1 MFPEALLAPEVC
13 VAPESLRDDVCSP
26 GRFRAGTDLRAGGRR
41 AHGCFHPAEG
51 VQEGQDTAK
60 LTSCG
65 SDIGEA
71 PQGTVLAWR
80 QLLCRRASTG
90 TLRCPAESILENMAL
105 PEPVLE
111 ICGIEYVVSL
121 THRSLCGC
129 LVRQVL
135 LTAYPRCPP
144 RLSRE
149 NGPCKTLCK
158 TSALLK
164 KNLQDANVR

>member
-1 MFPEALLAPEVC
+1 MGSDGA
-13 VAPESLRDDVCSP
+13 DMQ
-26 GRFRAGTDLRAGGRR
+26 R
-41 AHGCFHPAEG
+41 AHERAMADLSSRHVPRRESMHE
-51 VQEGQDTAK
+51 VVM
-60 LTSCG
+60 
-65 SDIGEA
+65 EA
-71 PQGTVLAWR
+71 FPSARLD
-80 QLLCRRASTG
+80 
-90 TLRCPAESILENMAL
+90 NMGL

-149 NGPCKTLCK
+149 SGPCKMLCK
-158 TSALLK
+158 T
-164 KNLQDANVR
+164 

>member
-1 MFPEALLAPEVC
+1 MAERTSARERERLVLREVLLAQGVC
-13 VAPESLRDDVCSP
+13 VAPVSLRDDVCSH
-26 GRFRAGTDLRAGGRR
+26 GRLRAGAELRVG
-41 AHGCFHPAEG
+41 GCRPHSRLRPEEG

-90 TLRCPAESILENMAL
+90 TLRCPAESILDNMGL

-149 NGPCKTLCK
+149 SGPCKTLCK
-158 TSALLK
+158 T
-164 KNLQDANVR
+164 